1 MNSIVRAALYQITM
15 RHLPLI
21 VTLTVMLFTASC
33 DLFSSRSDTEA
44 SPHDDYI
51 FESSD
56 LSLFEL
62 NHRVKRVR
70 STVYY
75 NVTSPDG
82 ADSMRVDTLPGGKV
96 ETVIYFDTLGHYVE
110 RRDERIRRDKQ
121 GRIVRWDDRRPNL
134 RRVHGGFLRDTLTYS
149 HISPNVVT
157 TSGMG
162 DFAVTVYDDRHR
174 VVGQYTDPLTE
185 GEHTAVFNLYRAE
198 DPYGNWTERLSV
210 WTTQTPGSRPHISY
224 TLEKRDISYY

>member
-1 MNSIVRAALYQITM
+1 M
-15 RHLPLI
+15 RFTP
-21 VTLTVMLFTASC
+21 LFTALNLLLLAVSC
-33 DLFSSRSDTEA
+33 VGFTSDRDTDA
-44 SPHDDYI
+44 SVPDGYV

-62 NHRVKRVR
+62 SHRVKRVH
-70 STVYY
+70 SIVYY
-75 NVTSPDG
+75 DVTPPDG
-82 ADSMRVDTLPGGKV
+82 ADSLRVDTLPGGKV
-96 ETVIYFDTLGHYVE
+96 ETVIYFDTLGRYVE
-110 RRDERIRRDKQ
+110 RRDERLRRDEQ

-134 RRVHGGFLRDTLTYS
+134 RRVHGGFLRDTLAYS
-149 HISPNVVT
+149 HLSPNVVT

-198 DPYGNWTERLSV
+198 DTYGNWTERLSV

-224 TLEKRDISYY
+224 TLERRDISYY

>member
-1 MNSIVRAALYQITM
+1 MLSVVSCGGFSGGSAA
-15 RHLPLI
+15 
-21 VTLTVMLFTASC
+21 VASG
-33 DLFSSRSDTEA
+33 
-44 SPHDDYI
+44 PDDYV

-75 NVTSPDG
+75 NVTPPDG
-82 ADSMRVDTLPGGKV
+82 ADSLRVDTLPGGKV
-96 ETVIYFDTLGHYVE
+96 ETVIYFDTLGRYVE
-110 RRDERIRRDKQ
+110 RRDEKLLRDEQ

-134 RRVHGGFLRDTLTYS
+134 RRVHGGFLRDTLAYR
-149 HISPNVVT
+149 HLSPNVVT

-174 VVGQYTDPLTE
+174 VVGQYTDPLSE

-224 TLEKRDISYY
+224 TLERRDISYY